1 MKKKALAVA
10 VSLATTLTMTA
21 CGGDKDSEKSTSSS
35 TAASSSAAP
44 KQKTPSAA
52 ELTQV
57 LNRAVDPNLPP
68 EQKTDTVVG
77 GDKAPQLF
85 TALTKSREESKAQL
99 KVVDPVLTSMTPGHV
114 NEKVTLTLPQQQ
126 PNNISNVE
134 FVNEGGKWKL
144 DQKWACTL
152 VENVLP
158 DQVPPMCKKG
168 N

>member
-1 MKKKALAVA
+1 MRKKALAVA
-10 VSLATTLTMTA
+10 LSLATTLTMTA

-44 KQKTPSAA
+44 KQQTPTAA

-57 LNRAVDPNLPP
+57 LNRAVDPNLPT

-77 GDKAPQLF
+77 GEKAPQLF

-99 KVVDPVLTSMTPGHV
+99 KVVDPVLPSLTPGNV
-114 NEKVTLTLPQQQ
+114 NATVTLTLPQQQ